1 MLAQLKDKNSTSI
14 DTHFSSVLK
23 LFLAVSLS
31 SLFLFKAVTAIAETE
46 NPIIEMKTDLG
57 DITIVLFADKAPV
70 TVENFLT
77 YVKDG
82 FFDGTIFHRIIP
94 GFVVQGGGHTFD
106 FTEKITRDP
115 IINEA
120 KNGLLNT
127 PGTLSMARTYDP
139 NSATSQFFIN
149 LNHNTT
155 LDYSENNPGYAVFGQ
170 IINGMDVVYQM
181 VEAPRGR
188 YRKYPEAPNEM
199 IRIIKVTQIDLST
212 KESNR

>member
-1 MLAQLKDKNSTSI
+1 MK
-14 DTHFSSVLK
+14 
-23 LFLAVSLS
+23 
-31 SLFLFKAVTAIAETE
+31 
-46 NPIIEMKTDLG
+46 IETDLG
-57 DITIVLFADKAPV
+57 DITIVLFADKAPI

-77 YVKDG
+77 YVNDG

-106 FTEKITRDP
+106 FTEKSTRDP

-120 KNGLLNT
+120 SNGLLNT
-127 PGTLSMARTYDP
+127 AGTLSMARTYDP

-149 LNHNTT
+149 LNHNPT

-170 IINGMDVVYQM
+170 IINGMEVVHQM

-188 YRKYPEAPNEM
+188 YRKFPEAPNEM
-199 IRIIKVTQIDLST
+199 IRITKATQLDLS
-212 KESNR
+212 KEKTISKTLK